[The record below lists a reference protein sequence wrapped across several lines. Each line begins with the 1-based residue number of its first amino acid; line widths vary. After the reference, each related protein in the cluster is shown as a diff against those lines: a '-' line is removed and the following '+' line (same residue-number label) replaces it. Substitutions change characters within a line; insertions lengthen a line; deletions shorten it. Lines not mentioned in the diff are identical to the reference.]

1 MKKTLTAIFI
11 ILIIISACEHSGVAR
26 PLDDGK
32 QNQENLLT
40 EGLPAPVVRIED
52 DPEIEEKSAM
62 LHAEALMN
70 KVVEEV
76 PEDSQTIS
84 GTAPRLTVV
93 AFPSGENKV
102 VLVRETHPDG
112 SSLKP
117 GTVFTKEWEL
127 KNTGTNTL
135 GKDCYLE
142 LQEGLGG
149 LFGAPQKIV
158 FGKAVEPNE
167 SITLSAKLTAPSENG
182 SYTVKYRI
190 ADGTGADIRIR
201 GGNVVWL
208 QVNVGENVVAGVG
221 NIYNPDLQNIS
232 FWAGRVEGDENQTT
246 IQVCASFSTRDY
258 EIGGAPVLILDG
270 KRHGATGGGDDWQIG
285 GDHCVLFR
293 YNLSLQSYEASQTVL
308 LSFEKVRIGVNYLP
322 LTPGAMQL
330 CNEARTFILANYT
343 GLDFSCDEVVGGLPY
358 SALQVPNGMTRAQAE
373 RIVLDAIHKA
383 VYVTTVIHIK

>member
-117 GTVFTKEWEL
+117 GTVFTKE
-127 KNTGTNTL
+127 
-135 GKDCYLE
+135 
-142 LQEGLGG
+142 
-149 LFGAPQKIV
+149 
-158 FGKAVEPNE
+158 
-167 SITLSAKLTAPSENG
+167 
-182 SYTVKYRI
+182 
-190 ADGTGADIRIR
+190 
-201 GGNVVWL
+201 
-208 QVNVGENVVAGVG
+208 
-221 NIYNPDLQNIS
+221 
-232 FWAGRVEGDENQTT
+232 
-246 IQVCASFSTRDY
+246 
-258 EIGGAPVLILDG
+258 
-270 KRHGATGGGDDWQIG
+270 
-285 GDHCVLFR
+285 
-293 YNLSLQSYEASQTVL
+293 
-308 LSFEKVRIGVNYLP
+308 
-322 LTPGAMQL
+322 
-330 CNEARTFILANYT
+330 
-343 GLDFSCDEVVGGLPY
+343 
-358 SALQVPNGMTRAQAE
+358 
-373 RIVLDAIHKA
+373 
-383 VYVTTVIHIK
+383 